1 MSGAERRLRIV
12 MVASEAVPFSKTGGL
27 ADVSGSLSR
36 ALDRAGHDVVLILPD
51 YPALRQGRSEAAIV
65 NGTGLQFSLDMNG
78 RAVTAGLNWAS
89 LPDSQVRVLLVSQP
103 EYFDRSHLYG
113 DTSGSYFDN
122 CERFCFFSRLIPEIC
137 RKLVLQPDILHC
149 NDWHTGLI
157 PALLNTV
164 YAGTRGLEQT
174 ASVMTIHNLAYQ
186 GQFQDYEFPLTG
198 MPRRYYNMYQMEA
211 WGHLNLLKTG
221 LSFADQLTTVSPS
234 YADEICLPENGCGL
248 DGVLRHRQSDLV
260 GILNGIDEQ
269 IWDPAADPMISANYT
284 LSSRASG
291 KATCKQKLQEVFGLE
306 QDPTTPLLG
315 MVTRLAD
322 QKGLDLIAAGIERIL
337 AAGVQFV
344 FLGTGDARYEQLL
357 SALPRRFSGRIGGR
371 IGFDEA
377 AAHQIEAGA
386 DMFLMPSRFEPC
398 GLNQMYS
405 LRYGTVPVVRGVGG
419 LADSV
424 IDYDGQPG
432 TLDRATGF
440 AFREYST
447 DQLVQTIVRAVASYR
462 QPDVWSRLV
471 DNGMREDWS
480 WDRSAAAYLQAY
492 ERALRSVSSRQQAGR
507 C

>member
-1 MSGAERRLRIV
+1 
-12 MVASEAVPFSKTGGL
+12 
-27 ADVSGSLSR
+27 
-36 ALDRAGHDVVLILPD
+36 
-51 YPALRQGRSEAAIV
+51 
-65 NGTGLQFSLDMNG
+65 
-78 RAVTAGLNWAS
+78 
-89 LPDSQVRVLLVSQP
+89 
-103 EYFDRSHLYG
+103 
-113 DTSGSYFDN
+113 
-122 CERFCFFSRLIPEIC
+122 
-137 RKLVLQPDILHC
+137 
-149 NDWHTGLI
+149 
-157 PALLNTV
+157 
-164 YAGTRGLEQT
+164 TRGLEQT

-211 WGHLNLLKTG
+211 WGQLNLLKTG

-291 KATCKQKLQEVFGLE
+291 KATCKQKLQEVFGLD

-357 SALPRRFSGRIGGR
+357 SALPRRFSVRIGGR

-377 AAHQIEAGA
+377 AAHQIEAGS

-471 DNGMREDWS
+471 DNGMRQDWS
-480 WDRSAAAYLQAY
+480 WDRSAAAYLQVY
-492 ERALRSVSSRQQAGR
+492 ERALQSVSSRQQAGR
-507 C
+507 S